1 MNLPCSSRCLHA
13 VRVSAAA
20 LVGALGLVL
29 SSLGGVDTGHGAST
43 SVVRDATTSGV
54 TIRPAP

>member
-1 MNLPCSSRCLHA
+1 MNLPCSPRCLNA

-43 SVVRDATTSGV
+43 SVVRESTTSGL
-54 TIRPAP
+54 TDRPAP